1 MRQSREE
8 RERGEGKGRKR
19 GKRKEKG
26 GKKVE
31 GFRRCLIGQKG
42 LKGTREERAHYWRG
56 RSIFIRIARLSS
68 LKWRSVKCPSS
79 EVTFGLRI
87 TSPVPCEVQ
96 GSSYPL
102 ESTHLLGFCV
112 LPVFPSS
119 YLIHYSEERE
129 DKNANVK
136 FASL

>member
-56 RSIFIRIARLSS
+56 RS
-68 LKWRSVKCPSS
+68 K
-79 EVTFGLRI
+79 GLRQPSGVGGDGGLQQLGI
-87 TSPVPCEVQ
+87 LIISTSCP
-96 GSSYPL
+96 GSPMA
-102 ESTHLLGFCV
+102 V
-112 LPVFPSS
+112 V
-119 YLIHYSEERE
+119 ER
-129 DKNANVK
+129 
-136 FASL
+136 SL